1 MASSQPEEKTE
12 AKEDVE
18 AAERIKELNEY
29 MTKMKFTAE
38 QRAKIVANYKKKEK
52 KKASEPKRKRWNIS
66 DFLLI
71 KTIGKGAFGEVR
83 VVKEKKSQEV
93 YAMKMML
100 KSEMI
105 AKKQVSHIRA
115 ERNLLASADS
125 PWLVSMAYSFQDD
138 KWLYLVMEYCAG
150 GDLMTILMRDD
161 ILSEKQTRFYMSE
174 LAQAIQ
180 AVHNLNFV
188 HRDLK
193 PDNVLISKTG
203 HVKLSDFGLA
213 KGFSNKDDKYISAY
227 QKEASK
233 MKEDD
238 KVKSSRN
245 PRSKGYKRDR
255 KLMFSTVGTPD
266 YIAPEVF
273 SQKGY
278 GAEVDWWSLGV
289 IMYECLV
296 GYPPFYADQ
305 PLQTCRKIV
314 NYKRTLKIP
323 SEAGL
328 TREAKDILLRL
339 ICSSRSR
346 LKFPKIKKHSFFK
359 SVPWDDLFSMKPPF
373 VPDLSDEADAQY
385 FDEFEE
391 RVVNQVHVES
401 SAKNKFDDFT
411 FVRPK
416 EKKARANI
424 GGGGMFD
431 APPSDSDD

>member
-1 MASSQPEEKTE
+1 
-12 AKEDVE
+12 
-18 AAERIKELNEY
+18 
-29 MTKMKFTAE
+29 
-38 QRAKIVANYKKKEK
+38 
-52 KKASEPKRKRWNIS
+52 
-66 DFLLI
+66 
-71 KTIGKGAFGEVR
+71 
-83 VVKEKKSQEV
+83 
-93 YAMKMML
+93 
-100 KSEMI
+100 
-105 AKKQVSHIRA
+105 
-115 ERNLLASADS
+115 
-125 PWLVSMAYSFQDD
+125 
-138 KWLYLVMEYCAG
+138 
-150 GDLMTILMRDD
+150 MTILMRDD

-180 AVHNLNFV
+180 AVHDLNFV

-213 KGFSNKDDKYISAY
+213 KGFSNKDDKYISQY
-227 QKEASK
+227 QKAASE

-359 SVPWDDLFSMKPPF
+359 SVPWEDLFSMKPPF

-416 EKKARANI
+416 EKKARAKI
-424 GGGGMFD
+424 GAGGGGMFD
-431 APPSDSDD
+431 APSDSDE